1 MKFLLSLATTLLL
14 ATEGLSIRTCGSNH
28 PPAELI
34 EKAILFRAMSKFK
47 PGPNSKPVEEDP
59 VPRKQVVPLHIHN
72 VFINATRDQG
82 YITHEDVQNQF
93 KVLNDNFLSTGVSF
107 DLKTVT
113 HTEDKAWAMASRG
126 STAEINMKKTL
137 RRGGYADLNI
147 YIRPLRSGLL
157 GYCTFPEDIVKGSDK
172 FFLDGCDVLFSSVP
186 GGSTTYYDEGKTAT
200 HEVGH
205 WFGLFHT
212 FQGGCSGG
220 DLVDDTP
227 AEGSP
232 TNGCPIGK
240 DTCKGDMYP
249 GLDPIHNYMDYSY
262 DACMNEF
269 TDGQRVRLYQMWDQ
283 YRVHHGSTNRTV
295 TRTSMH

>member
-1 MKFLLSLATTLLL
+1 MKLHLALATTLLM
-14 ATEGLSIRTCGSNH
+14 ATEGMSRRTCGSDN

-34 EKAILFRAMSKFK
+34 EKAILFKAMSKFK
-47 PGPNSKPVEEDP
+47 PGPNSKIEDIP
-59 VPRKQVVPLHIHN
+59 TPRSQIVPLHIHN
-72 VFINATRDQG
+72 VYSSKTKDQG
-82 YITHEDVQNQF
+82 YITDEDVKNQF
-93 KVLNDNFLSTGVSF
+93 DVLNDNFAPTGVSF

-126 STAEINMKKTL
+126 SLAELNMKRTL

-157 GYCTFPEDIVKGSDK
+157 GYCTFPDNIPKETDR

-186 GGSTTYYDEGKTAT
+186 GGSTTGFNEGKTAT

-227 AEGSP
+227 AEASP
-232 TNGCPIGK
+232 ASGCPVGR
-240 DTCKGDMYP
+240 DTCKGDQYP
-249 GLDPIHNYMDYSY
+249 GLDPIHNYMDYS
-262 DACMNEF
+262 DDPCLTEF
-269 TDGQRVRLYQMWDQ
+269 SAGQTVRLYQMWDHFRAPQ
-283 YRVHHGSTNRTV
+283 GATNRTI